1 MWRYEICFA
10 VSIGIGLKR
19 ENNVVAV
26 IREIRYSSCHSG
38 DLILSNISRDASY
51 ILRYQARMFLF
62 NNVFVA

>member
-10 VSIGIGLKR
+10 VSIGIGLKG

-51 ILRYQARMFLF
+51 IL
-62 NNVFVA
+62 

>member
-10 VSIGIGLKR
+10 VSIGIGLER

-26 IREIRYSSCHSG
+26 IREIRYSSFHSG

-51 ILRYQARMFLF
+51 IL
-62 NNVFVA
+62 